1 MTVLKPRVLL
11 VENDFTV
18 AQNLYSYLEIKGF
31 VPDAAYDG
39 HAALGLLESGEF
51 DAVVLDNGLPGL
63 DGYAVLRAIRK
74 GRHGALPVLMLT
86 ARGQLEDK
94 LSAFELGADDY
105 LVKPFALAE
114 IEARLRVMLRHASGR
129 FLPTAR
135 ELTFAGIAYDA
146 ASQSVLVHGQPVRL
160 TQIGRAHV

>member
-18 AQNLYSYLEIKGF
+18 AQNLYSYLKIKGF

-51 DAVVLDNGLPGL
+51 DAVVLDIGLPGL

-74 GRHGALPVLMLT
+74 GRSEEHTSELQSLM
-86 ARGQLEDK
+86 R
-94 LSAFELGADDY
+94 LSYAVFCL
-105 LVKPFALAE
+105 KKKN
-114 IEARLRVMLRHASGR
+114 
-129 FLPTAR
+129 
-135 ELTFAGIAYDA
+135 
-146 ASQSVLVHGQPVRL
+146 
-160 TQIGRAHV
+160 